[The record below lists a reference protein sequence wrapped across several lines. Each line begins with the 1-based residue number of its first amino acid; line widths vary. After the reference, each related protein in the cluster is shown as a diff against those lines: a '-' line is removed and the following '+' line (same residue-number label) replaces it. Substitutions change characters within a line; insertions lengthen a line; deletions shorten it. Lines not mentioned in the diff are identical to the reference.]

1 MLGQAGILSRYDYLS
16 TKYGMRLYDFCA
28 RSVDSGGIFWADINN
43 KAIAAISSNG
53 VVNYGEVVNVQNI
66 INNKIE

>member
-28 RSVDSGGIFWADINN
+28 ISVENGIYWVDINN
-43 KAIAAISSNG
+43 KAVVGTNG
-53 VVNYGEVVNVQNI
+53 SQVANYGEQVGV
-66 INNKIE
+66 